1 VCQDS
6 TLWEL
11 QWKVDIGNATIIKNN
26 YSEQVKLIRLYLYNY
41 CALVSLTLPKQACS
55 GNTGT
60 MNVNEST
67 VLYLV
72 CGKGSTSVSMSK
84 DLFTCRPC
92 FEDHV
97 YMHHGDMTIQCPIT
111 FRNFVYVYH
120 CKLCGTLHALMP
132 LFM

>member
-1 VCQDS
+1 MCLVSQDS

-11 QWKVDIGNATIIKNN
+11 QCKADIGNATIIKNN
-26 YSEQVKLIRLYLYNY
+26 YCEQVKLIRLYLCNY
-41 CALVSLTLPKQACS
+41 CALVSLTLPKQAYS

-60 MNVNEST
+60 TNVNEST
-67 VLYLV
+67 VLCLL

-84 DLFTCRPC
+84 DHFTCRQR

-111 FRNFVYVYH
+111 FRNFVYV
-120 CKLCGTLHALMP
+120 P
-132 LFM
+132 V